1 MMERD
6 TVKEIVTDRKVILMI
21 FVRMLTTLEVLWV
34 PLKDLM
40 MKQTADH

>member
-1 MMERD
+1 
-6 TVKEIVTDRKVILMI
+6 VKGIATDRKVIPTV